1 MNLTLGWILRVSI
14 REGEREGKSEWEKE
28 RENERGR
35 IRFRTPLVLLTV
47 YRFCSLEGKCHCTT
61 EPRLVLRVQ
70 FRSLNSV
77 LGNCFSLFL
86 TNNLPNRTVKP
97 MGQSV

>member
-1 MNLTLGWILRVSI
+1 MREEEE
-14 REGEREGKSEWEKE
+14 EGELEWEKE

-35 IRFRTPLVLLTV
+35 IRFRTPLVLSTV
-47 YRFCSLEGKCHCTT
+47 YRFCSLVGKCHCTT

-77 LGNCFSLFL
+77 LGNCFFSFF
-86 TNNLPNRTVKP
+86 
-97 MGQSV
+97 